1 MSLLEAGKSGLP
13 LISYDIKTGTKEII
27 NDGINGYLI
36 KELDEKNLQ
45 KPSYL

>member
-13 LISYDIKTGTKEII
+13 LISYDIKTGPKEII